1 MAPSGTC
8 SKAGTPWTEQY
19 NKVRRI
25 HTEYRALPH
34 GGEKISVIGMGSS
47 VIGGGNR
54 QEMRQVLGFLEAP
67 AEQRD
72 YSAINDAL
80 AQMDADGTLSRLSVK
95 YFGMDISKE
104 Q

>member
-34 GGEKISVIGMGSS
+34 GGERISVIGMGSS

-54 QEMRQVLGFLEAP
+54 QQLQQVLGFLDVP
-67 AEQRD
+67 A
-72 YSAINDAL
+72 DAMGKCVYCQHCHRGPAGLDVAQSRRMQEIL
-80 AQMDADGTLSRLSVK
+80 A
-95 YFGMDISKE
+95 YFGA
-104 Q
+104 

>member
-34 GGEKISVIGMGSS
+34 GGEKISVIGMGSF
-47 VIGGGNR
+47 VIGGGDR
-54 QEMRQVLGFLEAP
+54 QIRPVAVLAMAGDDFLFLPFECLP
-67 AEQRD
+67 VRG
-72 YSAINDAL
+72 I
-80 AQMDADGTLSRLSVK
+80 RR
-95 YFGMDISKE
+95 
-104 Q
+104 

>member
-34 GGEKISVIGMGSS
+34 GGEKISVIGTQPEEFAAM
-47 VIGGGNR
+47 IADR
-54 QEMRQVLGFLEAP
+54 LQLEL
-67 AEQRD
+67 R
-72 YSAINDAL
+72 NN
-80 AQMDADGTLSRLSVK
+80 
-95 YFGMDISKE
+95 
-104 Q
+104 